1 MKTWGRENL
10 SRARASLRF
19 ALPCGCCLGKDR
31 LVKRWFW
38 KWRVTIVF
46 YWGHVFCFWQNCSK
60 NIIRFPQKNKQLYDS
75 ALIFQSTQDSFF
87 FYSIYNIVL
96 SLRDDEF
103 FAAYTMQHRWIIL
116 AIYILNLFLE
126 QINMG
131 KMMTIRSHLRKNL
144 FCSTEK

>member
-46 YWGHVFCFWQNCSK
+46 YWGHVFCFWQNG
-60 NIIRFPQKNKQLYDS
+60 S
-75 ALIFQSTQDSFF
+75 ALSDFHRKTNNFTIVPSFSNQHRIPF
-87 FYSIYNIVL
+87 FTVYIILFCPWEMTSF
-96 SLRDDEF
+96 LR
-103 FAAYTMQHRWIIL
+103 AYTMQHRWIIL

-131 KMMTIRSHLRKNL
+131 KMMTIRSHLQKNL

>member
-46 YWGHVFCFWQNCSK
+46 YWGHVFCFWQNCS
-60 NIIRFPQKNKQLYDS
+60 
-75 ALIFQSTQDSFF
+75 ALSDFHRKTNNFTIVPSFSNQHRIPFF